1 LTNYP
6 NSKQTQESLES
17 DFHETTFWA
26 NKHFLSVNKEEER
39 RGKNITGKEE
49 EEMGGESHTVLV

>member
-1 LTNYP
+1 
-6 NSKQTQESLES
+6 
-17 DFHETTFWA
+17 
-26 NKHFLSVNKEEER
+26 VNKEEER